1 MNEHDERSSQPLPAI
16 SAEEEARILKR
27 MARIRA
33 EQEGKPLHG
42 GQRPGAGRHPK
53 GLVSAKKV
61 MRVPEAYEGVIRA
74 LITHLDATSQY
85 GRHYD
90 PICSEPVFFRSLHDQ
105 AQFVSFTV
113 APLRMKV

>member
-42 GQRPGAGRHPK
+42 GQRAGAGRNPK

-61 MRVPEAYEGVIRA
+61 MRVPVAFVGFIRA
-74 LITHLDATSQY
+74 FITHLYATSLY
-85 GRHYD
+85 GRHYY
-90 PICSEPVFFRSLHDQ
+90 PICS
-105 AQFVSFTV
+105 
-113 APLRMKV
+113 